1 MSKGGGTQTSTT
13 SVDPD
18 IKRAYLEN
26 YQQAQGVAASLP
38 QQQFAPMNAM
48 YQQGEQALTN
58 AALAGQGLSSVDQA
72 AMLTQQAGG
81 YQPLTVGGY
90 GGGPTSL
97 AGAQGYGATD
107 VNAAMANLGMGQGQG
122 TLGSYMN
129 PYSQGVTQNA
139 LADLEA
145 SRQNAIRQTAQQ
157 AQQARAFGGSRQ
169 GVAEAQTNLGFT
181 KQAGDLSA
189 RLNEQAFNQAMAA
202 QQQDLARQQQ
212 AAIQNASQRTAASQ
226 FGAGAMNQ
234 AELSNAASR
243 NQMAQFNANIA
254 QQAALAN
261 QSTGLAGSQYRLSA
275 AGQLGNLGAQQ
286 QALRLGGA
294 QQVMGAGGARQQL
307 EQQQLDAMRNL
318 ATQRLGIQ
326 QTALGMQPGNLGQ
339 TTSTP
344 LYQNRAGGGLGGALA
359 GSQLANLVSPGNAGY
374 GAALGGLLGYFG
386 G

>member
-18 IKRAYLEN
+18 IKKAYLEN

-48 YQQGEQALTN
+48 YQSGEQALTN
-58 AALAGQGLSSVDQA
+58 AALAGQGLTSVDQA
-72 AMLTQQAGG
+72 AMLTQQAA
-81 YQPLTVGGY
+81 
-90 GGGPTSL
+90 GPRNLSL
-97 AGAQGYGATD
+97 AQGP
-107 VNAAMANLGMGQGQG
+107 G

-145 SRQNAIRQTAQQ
+145 SRQNALRQTSQQ
-157 AQQARAFGGSRQ
+157 AQAARAFGGSRQ

-181 KQAGDLSA
+181 KQYGDLSA

-202 QQQDLARQQQ
+202 QGQDR
-212 AAIQNASQRTAASQ
+212 ASQMM
-226 FGAGAMNQ
+226 G
-234 AELSNAASR
+234 
-243 NQMAQFNANIA
+243 A
-254 QQAALAN
+254 QQ
-261 QSTGLAGSQYRLSA
+261 LS
-275 AGQLGNLGAQQ
+275 GIGGQQ

-294 QQVMGAGGARQQL
+294 QQVMGAGGTRQQL

-344 LYQNRAGGGLGGALA
+344 LYQNRAGGALGGALA
-359 GSQLANLVSPGNAGY
+359 GYQLGGKENSGL

-386 G
+386 